1 MMVTEKKKH
10 TRSSLNLRLIAGL
23 YLLYIDYSLIS
34 GWKDIER
41 GSKVMVVIA
50 AVIFAAFAGLIIYSS
65 LKGLKEMKEAIPDYV
80 EIDDV
85 QEIEEIKKTD

>member
-1 MMVTEKKKH
+1 MVTEKKKH

>member
-1 MMVTEKKKH
+1 MMVTKNKKH

-34 GWKDIER
+34 GWRDIER

-50 AVIFAAFAGLIIYSS
+50 VVVFGIFAGLVIYSS

-80 EIDDV
+80 EIDEV
-85 QEIEEIKKTD
+85 QDIEETKKTD